1 MSRDSEASDA
11 SHWGF
16 LASLRASADA
26 AFELVQVRLE
36 LLGNELEEQ
45 KIRVTEGLFLA
56 LLGAMFLSLAV
67 MLACGFVLALF
78 WDTYRLWALGAMF
91 ALVLLAGLWLVGTG
105 RKRLRTGGAMF
116 QASLEELRQDRDT
129 LAGRGARA
137 KQAAPASSSAGSAAA
152 GAHAAAAGAQPAGA
166 PTREAGR

>member
-11 SHWGF
+11 GHWGF

-26 AFELVQVRLE
+26 AFALVQVRLE

-45 KIRVTEGLFLA
+45 KVRVTEGLFLA
-56 LLGAMFLSLAV
+56 LLGAMFLALAV
-67 MLACGFVLALF
+67 MLACSFILAMF
-78 WDTYRLWALGAMF
+78 WDTYRLWAFGAMF
-91 ALVLLAGLWLVGTG
+91 ALVLLAGLWLVGRG
-105 RKRLRTGGAMF
+105 RKHLRTGGAMF

-137 KQAAPASSSAGSAAA
+137 KPSASASSSGGSAAA
-152 GAHAAAAGAQPAGA
+152 GAQAGAAAVPPAG
-166 PTREAGR
+166 TRPAESGR